1 MKDYITN
8 WVYEIQH
15 LSLKLNKLSKIYNQ
29 PWITIDDTNDFVKL
43 IFQRNQKLII
53 SKDGKVTDGYWELV
67 SYSNS
72 ILLEINKEKRLYN
85 NLFIDKGIM
94 IFKLDGSS
102 TNLFVLANQNII
114 PDLDI
119 SSYLYAK
126 YSNQIKNVV
135 EIDNPKYFYQFE
147 KDNLIDSEEITGFSN
162 KDLAIIE
169 DVYLKNNSKLDN
181 TLRKKIEDV
190 TSIYL
195 EVNDRLYISSIIKK
209 LKTQF
214 KN

>member
-1 MKDYITN
+1 
-8 WVYEIQH
+8 
-15 LSLKLNKLSKIYNQ
+15 
-29 PWITIDDTNDFVKL
+29 
-43 IFQRNQKLII
+43 
-53 SKDGKVTDGYWELV
+53 